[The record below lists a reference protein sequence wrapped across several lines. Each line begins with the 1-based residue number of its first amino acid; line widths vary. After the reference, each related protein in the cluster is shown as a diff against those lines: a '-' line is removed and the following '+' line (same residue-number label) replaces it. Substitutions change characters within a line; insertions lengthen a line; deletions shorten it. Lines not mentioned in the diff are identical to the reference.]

1 MAHKAGFVSIIGYPN
16 VGKST
21 LMNAMVGERLSII
34 TPKAQTTRHRIMGIL
49 SGEDFQVVYSD
60 TPGII
65 KPHYLL
71 HKSMMSAVM
80 ASLSDADIL
89 LLVTEI
95 NTPFDN
101 EEILKRLQE
110 RATPL
115 IIAINKVDLSSQ
127 EIVQGAIDK
136 WKQTFPAA
144 HVVPVSALHT
154 FNLGRIL
161 DLILELLPEG
171 PEYYPKDELSDRSQ
185 RFFVSEIIREKI
197 FLLFGEEIPY
207 SSEVIVESFKEEEN
221 LTRIEATVYV
231 SRESQKAIL
240 LGKQG
245 KAIKKLGTEARK
257 EIEAFLDQHIFLG
270 LTIKVEKNWR
280 ENERLLKRFGY
291 PSDKDTPEEPDQFS
305 KEEIPVR

>member
-1 MAHKAGFVSIIGYPN
+1 MKNMAHKAGFVSIIGYPN

-21 LMNAMVGERLSII
+21 LMNALVGERLSII

-49 SGEDFQVVYSD
+49 SGEDFQIVYSD

-65 KPHYLL
+65 KPHYML
-71 HKSMMSAVM
+71 HLSMMSAVM
-80 ASLSDADIL
+80 ASLSDADVV

-95 NTPFDN
+95 DSPFDN
-101 EEILKRLQE
+101 EQILEKLRLNP
-110 RATPL
+110 TPL
-115 IIAINKVDLSSQ
+115 IVVINKVDLSTEEQ
-127 EIVQGAIDK
+127 VKQALERWKILFPEAEII
-136 WKQTFPAA
+136 
-144 HVVPVSALHT
+144 PVSALHT
-154 FNLGRIL
+154 FNLGKLL
-161 DLILELLPEG
+161 DLIIDRLPEH
-171 PEYYPKDELSDRSQ
+171 PEYYPKDELSDRTE

-207 SSEVIVESFKEEEN
+207 SCEVVIDAFREEDN
-221 LTRIEATVYV
+221 LDRIEATIYV

-245 KAIKKLGTEARK
+245 KSIKRLGSEARK
-257 EIEAFLDQHIFLG
+257 DIEAFLEKHIYLG

-291 PSDKDTPEEPDQFS
+291 PADKE
-305 KEEIPVR
+305 KE

>member
-21 LMNAMVGERLSII
+21 LMNALVGERLSII

-49 SGEDFQVVYSD
+49 SGEDFQIVYSD

-65 KPHYLL
+65 KPHYML
-71 HKSMMSAVM
+71 HRSMMSAVM
-80 ASLSDADIL
+80 ASLSDADVV

-95 NTPFDN
+95 DSPFDN
-101 EEILKRLQE
+101 EQILEKLRE
-110 RATPL
+110 NPTPL
-115 IIAINKVDLSSQ
+115 IVVINKVDLSTEEQ
-127 EIVQGAIDK
+127 VKQAIERWKILFPEAEII
-136 WKQTFPAA
+136 
-144 HVVPVSALHT
+144 PVSALHT
-154 FNLGRIL
+154 FNLGKLL
-161 DLILELLPEG
+161 DLIIDRLPEHPG
-171 PEYYPKDELSDRSQ
+171 YYPKDELSDRTE

-197 FLLFGEEIPY
+197 FFLFGEEIPY
-207 SSEVIVESFKEEEN
+207 SCEVVIDAFREEDN
-221 LTRIEATVYV
+221 LDRIEATIYV

-245 KAIKKLGTEARK
+245 KSIKRLGSEARK
-257 EIEAFLDQHIFLG
+257 DIEAFLEKHIFLG

-291 PSDKDTPEEPDQFS
+291 PADKE
-305 KEEIPVR
+305 KE

>member
-21 LMNAMVGERLSII
+21 LMNALVGERLSII

-49 SGEDFQVVYSD
+49 SGEDFQIVYSD

-65 KPHYLL
+65 KPHYML
-71 HKSMMSAVM
+71 HRSMMSAVM
-80 ASLSDADIL
+80 ASISDADVI

-95 NTPFDN
+95 DTPFDN
-101 EEILKRLQE
+101 EQILEKLRGSDI
-110 RATPL
+110 PL
-115 IIAINKVDLSSQ
+115 IVVINKVDLSSEKVVKQ
-127 EIVQGAIDK
+127 AIEKWAMQFPSAEI
-136 WKQTFPAA
+136 
-144 HVVPVSALHT
+144 VPVSALHT
-154 FNLGRIL
+154 FNLGKLL
-161 DLILELLPEG
+161 DLVIDRLPEA

-197 FLLFGEEIPY
+197 FMLFGEEIPY
-207 SSEVIVESFKEEEN
+207 SCEVIIDAFKEDET
-221 LTRIEATVYV
+221 LDRIEATIYV
-231 SRESQKAIL
+231 SRESQKAII

-245 KAIKKLGTEARK
+245 KAIKKLGMEARK
-257 EIEAFLDQHIFLG
+257 EIETFLDKHIFLG

-291 PSDKDTPEEPDQFS
+291 MTDKED
-305 KEEIPVR
+305 

>member
-21 LMNAMVGERLSII
+21 LMNALVGERLSII

-49 SGEDFQVVYSD
+49 SGEDFQIIYSD

-71 HKSMMSAVM
+71 HRSMMSAVM
-80 ASLSDADIL
+80 ASLSDADEI

-95 NTPFDN
+95 DTPFEN
-101 EEILKRLQE
+101 EQILEQLRDSS
-110 RATPL
+110 TPL
-115 IIAINKVDLSSQ
+115 IVVINKVDLSS
-127 EIVQGAIDK
+127 ETIVKQSIEK
-136 WKQTFPAA
+136 WKIQFPTADII
-144 HVVPVSALHT
+144 PVSALHL
-154 FNLGRIL
+154 FNLGNLL
-161 DLILELLPEG
+161 DLIIEKLPEAPG
-171 PEYYPKDELSDRSQ
+171 YYPKDELSDRSV
-185 RFFVSEIIREKI
+185 RFFVSEMIREKI
-197 FLLFGEEIPY
+197 FMLFGEEVPY
-207 SSEVIVESFKEEEN
+207 SCEVIVDTFKEEDN
-221 LTRIEATVYV
+221 LDRIEATIYV

-245 KAIKKLGTEARK
+245 KSIKKLGMEARK
-257 EIEAFLDQHIFLG
+257 EIETFLDKHIFLG

-291 PSDKDTPEEPDQFS
+291 ITNNEE
-305 KEEIPVR
+305 

>member
-21 LMNAMVGERLSII
+21 LMNALVGERLSII

-49 SGEDFQVVYSD
+49 SGEDFQIIYSD

-71 HKSMMSAVM
+71 HRSMMSAVM
-80 ASLSDADIL
+80 ASLSDADEI

-95 NTPFDN
+95 DTPFEN
-101 EEILKRLQE
+101 EQILEQLRDSS
-110 RATPL
+110 TPL
-115 IIAINKVDLSSQ
+115 IVAINKVDLSS
-127 EIVQGAIDK
+127 ETIVKQSIEK
-136 WKQTFPAA
+136 WKIQFPTADII
-144 HVVPVSALHT
+144 PVSALHL
-154 FNLGRIL
+154 FNLGNLL
-161 DLILELLPEG
+161 DLIIEKLPEAPG
-171 PEYYPKDELSDRSQ
+171 YYPKDELSDRSV
-185 RFFVSEIIREKI
+185 RFFVSEMIREKI
-197 FLLFGEEIPY
+197 FMLFGEEVPY
-207 SSEVIVESFKEEEN
+207 SCEVIVDTFKEEDN
-221 LTRIEATVYV
+221 LDRIEATIYV

-245 KAIKKLGTEARK
+245 KSIKKLGMEARK
-257 EIEAFLDQHIFLG
+257 EIETFLDKHIFLG

-291 PSDKDTPEEPDQFS
+291 ITNNEE
-305 KEEIPVR
+305 

>member
-1 MAHKAGFVSIIGYPN
+1 MTHKAGFVSIIGYPN

-21 LMNAMVGERLSII
+21 LMNALVGERLSII

-49 SGEDFQVVYSD
+49 SGDDFQIVYSD

-71 HKSMMSAVM
+71 HRSMMAAVLS
-80 ASLSDADIL
+80 SLSDADAI

-95 NTPFDN
+95 DTPFDN
-101 EEILKRLQE
+101 EQILRKLKE
-110 RATPL
+110 HETP
-115 IIAINKVDLSSQ
+115 IIVVINKVDLSSEMVVKQ
-127 EIVQGAIDK
+127 AMEK
-136 WKQTFPAA
+136 WQARFPDSD
-144 HVVPVSALHT
+144 VIPVSALHK
-154 FNLGRIL
+154 FNLGRLL
-161 DLILELLPEG
+161 DLIIDKLPDN
-171 PEYYPKDELSDRSQ
+171 PEYYPKDELSDRSE

-207 SSEVIVESFKEEEN
+207 SCEVIIDAFKEDEN
-221 LTRIEATVYV
+221 ITRIEATIYV
-231 SRESQKAIL
+231 SRESQKAII

-245 KAIKKLGTEARK
+245 KAIKKLGMAARK

-270 LTIKVEKNWR
+270 LTVKVEKNWR

-291 PSDKDTPEEPDQFS
+291 MTDKEDQREDTDSNFN
-305 KEEIPVR
+305 

>member
-21 LMNAMVGERLSII
+21 LMNALVGERLSII

-49 SGEDFQVVYSD
+49 SGEDFQIVYSD

-65 KPHYLL
+65 KPHYML
-71 HKSMMSAVM
+71 HRSMMSAVM
-80 ASLSDADIL
+80 ASLSDADVV

-95 NTPFDN
+95 DTPFDN
-101 EEILKRLQE
+101 EQIIERLRE
-110 RATPL
+110 SATPL
-115 IIAINKVDLSSQ
+115 IVVINKVDLSSEPIVKQ
-127 EIVQGAIDK
+127 AIEKWAKQFPSAEII
-136 WKQTFPAA
+136 
-144 HVVPVSALHT
+144 PVSALHV
-154 FNLGRIL
+154 FNLGRLL
-161 DLILELLPEG
+161 DMIIDRLPEG
-171 PEYYPKDELSDRSQ
+171 PEYYPKDELSDRTE

-197 FLLFGEEIPY
+197 FLLFGEEVPY
-207 SSEVIVESFKEEEN
+207 SCEVIIDSFKEDEN
-221 LTRIEATVYV
+221 LDRIEATIYV

-245 KAIKKLGTEARK
+245 KSIKKLGMDARK
-257 EIEAFLDQHIFLG
+257 EIEAFLDKHIFLG

-291 PSDKDTPEEPDQFS
+291 MTD
-305 KEEIPVR
+305 KEE

>member
-1 MAHKAGFVSIIGYPN
+1 MTHKAGFVSIIGYPN

-49 SGEDFQVVYSD
+49 SGEDFQIVYSD
-60 TPGII
+60 TPGIV

-71 HKSMMSAVM
+71 HRSMMSAVM
-80 ASLSDADIL
+80 ASLSDADVI

-95 NTPFDN
+95 DTPFSN
-101 EEILKRLQE
+101 EQILEKLSE
-110 RATPL
+110 SDIPL
-115 IIAINKVDLSSQ
+115 IVVINKVDLSTEKIVKQSIERWKMQ
-127 EIVQGAIDK
+127 FPTAEII
-136 WKQTFPAA
+136 
-144 HVVPVSALHT
+144 PVSALHT
-154 FNLGRIL
+154 FNLGRLL
-161 DLILELLPEG
+161 DLIIDQLPEA
-171 PEYYPKDELSDRSQ
+171 PEYYPKDELSDRSE

-207 SSEVIVESFKEEEN
+207 SCEVIVESFKEEEN
-221 LTRIEATVYV
+221 LDRIEATIYV
-231 SRESQKAIL
+231 SRESQKAII

-245 KAIKKLGTEARK
+245 KAIKKLGMESRK
-257 EIEAFLDQHIFLG
+257 EIEAFLDKHIFLG

-291 PSDKDTPEEPDQFS
+291 MTDKED
-305 KEEIPVR
+305 